1 MGFWCNWKHSRL
13 LSYLID
19 NQINMEPYSRNIISG
34 GDNNGETLTDNADG
48 NSVGIAR
55 AARE

>member
-48 NSVGIAR
+48 NT
-55 AARE
+55 ELN